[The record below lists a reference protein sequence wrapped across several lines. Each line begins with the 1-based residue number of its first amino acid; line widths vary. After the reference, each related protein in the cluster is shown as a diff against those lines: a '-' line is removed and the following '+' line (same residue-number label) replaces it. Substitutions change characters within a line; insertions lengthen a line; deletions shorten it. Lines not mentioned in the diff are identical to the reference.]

1 MKLLLY
7 LTAIAICDLLA
18 IMSAKMWNLKG
29 NIWYLIGSM
38 FGFALTALFFALGLK
53 YESTAILNIFWES
66 ASIILVTIFGYIYFK
81 ESLSLTQ
88 LIGIVIILF
97 GIILME
103 IK

>member
-1 MKLLLY
+1 MKLLIY
-7 LTAIAICDLLA
+7 LILIAICDLLA
-18 IMSAKMWNLKG
+18 IMSAKMWSLNG

-66 ASIILVTIFGYIYFK
+66 LSIILVTIFGYIYFK

-88 LIGIVIILF
+88 LIGFFIILF
-97 GIILME
+97 GIILVE